1 MYLFI
6 DSSTK
11 NFYIGLYDSNKWVYK
26 HSIPTNNNLTD
37 LAVEEIFNALKIC
50 NVNPTDLTKIYVVN
64 GPGSF
69 TGIRVSSVISKS
81 LTLLNDKITMYTI
94 SSLRLAS
101 CKFDDC
107 VSLIDAR
114 SSLYYCLRKVDGK
127 IVEENTLVPNNTTFD
142 TKNIII
148 DYLNVDIFSN
158 VDYCIRNNLFNQ
170 TDPLNYESLYI
181 KAAF

>member
-11 NFYIGLYDSNKWVYK
+11 NFYLGLHKNNKWVYK

-37 LAVEEIFNALKIC
+37 LAVEEIFKALKDCDASPNDI
-50 NVNPTDLTKIYVVN
+50 TRIYVVN

-94 SSLRLAS
+94 SSLRLSS

-107 VSLIDAR
+107 VALIDAK

-127 IVEENTLVPNNTTFD
+127 VIEENSLIPNNSTFN

-148 DYLNVDIFSN
+148 DYLNIDIFSN
-158 VDYCIRNNLFNQ
+158 VEYCIKNALFTE